1 MVSDA
6 VKKEFWGWFRLVN
19 LWLIVFPTKCAL
31 FALIFAGPI
40 ALIEDAKFSDG
51 FLYLL
56 QVLTGASIP
65 LTDWGGPAGGPP
77 PKEVWGLIIANA
89 MGIMRQL
96 ILSLHIGLTAGPMIE
111 GWLDWDVGI
120 WGCCVSGKLLV
131 VRTQFFKKYVI
142 FFLNVAIFCVVF
154 SFAAGGVLAA
164 AESWPYW
171 NGFVMVLG
179 EVTSSATVLPDQGK
193 MGPATS
199 GGRFVGFIV
208 GVVAAAI
215 LGIIIAIASV
225 PLLGFDLAY
234 DNTAAVRGNPRLLL
248 NMEQMEKI
256 GVSMGPP
263 QKGTVKSGWKPEEDD
278 DAPKKPA
285 QTKARTEPAGNG
297 NSNGNG
303 NGETELTDI
312 KLDAGKAEAAGGQGM
327 GES

>member
-65 LTDWGGPAGGPP
+65 LTNWALPGAG

-89 MGIMRQL
+89 MGIVKQL

-131 VRTQFFKKYVI
+131 GRTQFFKKYVQRRG
-142 FFLNVAIFCVVF
+142 LTGTESQRVF
-154 SFAAGGVLAA
+154 ISMSRSF
-164 AESWPYW
+164 SSS
-171 NGFVMVLG
+171 
-179 EVTSSATVLPDQGK
+179 TSRSSASSSRSPPAASLRRPRA
-193 MGPATS
+193 GPIGT
-199 GGRFVGFIV
+199 
-208 GVVAAAI
+208 
-215 LGIIIAIASV
+215 ASSW
-225 PLLGFDLAY
+225 FS
-234 DNTAAVRGNPRLLL
+234 VR
-248 NMEQMEKI
+248 
-256 GVSMGPP
+256 
-263 QKGTVKSGWKPEEDD
+263 
-278 DAPKKPA
+278 
-285 QTKARTEPAGNG
+285 
-297 NSNGNG
+297 
-303 NGETELTDI
+303 
-312 KLDAGKAEAAGGQGM
+312 
-327 GES
+327 